1 MFAHIKMN
9 EMLSFTAKMIEE
21 IILGEKFRHKRIK
34 ITYSKI
40 HKIIKKL
47 NKVSTK
53 TFQKW

>member
-1 MFAHIKMN
+1 MFADIKMN
-9 EMLSFTAKMIEE
+9 EMLSFTAKMKEE

-40 HKIIKKL
+40 NKIIKKL

>member
-40 HKIIKKL
+40 HKIIKKI
-47 NKVSTK
+47 KQGVY
-53 TFQKW
+53 